1 MNYSSLVPVLQIVM
15 ITVLA
20 LIEVAPAR
28 TGESP
33 VNEERLEFQE
43 LELSK
48 GTARV
53 NGQGRAP
60 KLRMLVSVR
69 DLGEHGYSDTG
80 ARGGFEG
87 TRAEGEYE
95 SIEYGVLSIGRG
107 ITSGGSW
114 QP

>member
-1 MNYSSLVPVLQIVM
+1 MNYSSLVPVLKIVL

-33 VNEERLEFQE
+33 VNEARLELRE

-48 GTARV
+48 GATHA
-53 NGQGRAP
+53 GGHGRAP

-69 DLGEHGYSDTG
+69 DLGEHGYSSKLHLNS
-80 ARGGFEG
+80 E
-87 TRAEGEYE
+87 
-95 SIEYGVLSIGRG
+95 
-107 ITSGGSW
+107 
-114 QP
+114 

>member
-33 VNEERLEFQE
+33 VNEERLELRE
-43 LELSK
+43 LQLSEDATHV
-48 GTARV
+48 G
-53 NGQGRAP
+53 GHGRAP

-69 DLGEHGYSDTG
+69 DLGEHGYSSKLHLNS
-80 ARGGFEG
+80 E
-87 TRAEGEYE
+87 
-95 SIEYGVLSIGRG
+95 
-107 ITSGGSW
+107 
-114 QP
+114 